1 MDLRMPRP
9 SIRLVF
15 VVLVALVGPS
25 VAGAGAAD
33 AVPDA
38 GTGTAD
44 KPRRFEEQ
52 VEVVAEGATEADAP
66 GELPVRPAEVMAVA
80 GAADNVFRALQTLP
94 GVAATAEFDS
104 RLSVRGGSPD
114 ENLTVMDGV
123 EIHNPYRLFGLTSA
137 FNPETVRAFD
147 LYAGAFSAKYGDRLS
162 SLLVVENRP
171 GTEEARLRG
180 ASALSLTDANVVLE
194 GRLPGGARGS
204 WFVAGRRTYYDL
216 VANRIVGT
224 DLPAFG
230 DVQARA
236 DWHVGASGHL
246 TFVGLLSREST
257 DASFEGDRAGEQGL
271 FVTGTRNDLASLNFR
286 TMLGRRVISRT
297 IASFY
302 RNREDL
308 AADARF
314 RADARRSNAPDDAVG
329 FRVADVQ
336 FDRLLAVNDLSLRQ
350 ELLVSAGRHLVE
362 AGFEAHG
369 LRTETTWRIAGDRN
383 PNAAN
388 GSSVQGGAGLPDALD
403 SAVDAA
409 RLGAWA
415 QDRWDPIDALSLEG
429 GLRLDWSGVNRRAT
443 LSPRLT
449 ASYRIDDATRVRAGG
464 GLFTQ
469 SPGYEK
475 LIQSDYFLDLTGG
488 LGRSLRHERAAH
500 AVVGLERDLAPGVT
514 ARVEGYWKGF
524 RDLVVGRLETE
535 AETEARVAR
544 YDFPAALAA
553 SVPTE
558 ARITSEPVNGAH
570 AGGPGVSR
578 CSSRKRAA
586 PGAAVRRS
594 YAYARARRDEYGLT
608 RPFEYDRPTPRRS
621 SARGA
626 SAVGPRG
633 HAARVHRLPPHA
645 RPRPAGRR
653 RRDARRPLRA
663 RARRRGTLR
672 LRDDAR
678 GSREPRLGPAAG
690 LRPPRP
696 AALLAAAGRGRTLAR
711 LPRRAE
717 RDQPEER
724 RPDRVLA
731 RVRPGLDARDAA
743 AGGGAGGRRP
753 FLPSFGVRSL
763 LTRRAAGAPGFGVLA
778 SAGDRG
784 RQEALA

>member
-1 MDLRMPRP
+1 MNPRMPRP

-15 VVLVALVGPS
+15 VVLFALVGPS
-25 VAGAGAAD
+25 AAGAEAAAD

-38 GTGTAD
+38 GAVTAD
-44 KPRRFEEQ
+44 KPKRFEEQ

-236 DWHVGASGHL
+236 DWHVGARGHL
-246 TFVGLLSREST
+246 TFVGLVSREST

-286 TMLGRRVISRT
+286 TMLGRSVISRT

-308 AADARF
+308 AADAQF
-314 RADARRSNAPDDAVG
+314 RADARRSNAPDDSVG

-369 LRTETTWRIAGDRN
+369 LRTETSWRIAGDRN

-449 ASYRIDDATRVRAGG
+449 ASYRIDDAMRVRAGG

-558 ARITSEPVNGAH
+558 ARITSEPVNGARGQ
-570 AGGPGVSR
+570 AWGVEVLLQ
-578 CSSRKRAA
+578 KRAA
-586 PGAAVRRS
+586 PGARLSGWAS

-608 RPFEYDRPTPRRS
+608 RPFEYDRPHAATLVGAWRLGAKWDLAATLRAYTGFPRTPVLGLRVAADETPDGRFVPALDAEGRYVYETTLGGVGNLG
-621 SARGA
+621 SARLPA
-626 SAVGPRG
+626 FVRLDLRLSWRPRG
-633 HAARVHRLPPHA
+633 
-645 RPRPAGRR
+645 
-653 RRDARRPLRA
+653 
-663 RARRRGTLR
+663 
-672 LRDDAR
+672 
-678 GSREPRLGPAAG
+678 
-690 LRPPRP
+690 
-696 AALLAAAGRGRTLAR
+696 AAGRWLVYLDVLNATNRKNAGQIASSLEYDPASTLEMPR
-711 LPRRAE
+711 LV
-717 RDQPEER
+717 EER
-724 RPDRVLA
+724 
-731 RVRPGLDARDAA
+731 AA
-743 AGGGAGGRRP
+743 AVP
-753 FLPSFGVRSL
+753 FLPSFGVRF
-763 LTRRAAGAPGFGVLA
+763 RF
-778 SAGDRG
+778 
-784 RQEALA
+784 